1 MLKSLIKHA
10 RPLLPLRLI
19 YALEGREDNEMRV
32 LFSAVSRQPAGVP
45 EACTF
50 VLLQYN
56 HAELTIDCIKHL
68 LELRQYLPVHI
79 IVVDNCSTDNA
90 LAEIKEFCKQNS
102 VITIL
107 ESKENIGFARGN
119 NLGYRYARAKNA
131 NQIICIMNND
141 VFIED
146 RRFIEKA
153 VRLYF
158 CHAYSIL
165 GPDIVVPGKTRIH
178 QNPFRY
184 HFRSRSDT
192 LDFIQACEEKIVAI
206 RNKARHLVA
215 PSPTGLRIK
224 DIYRRKGHIVLHGS
238 ALVFSPTFIHDFEDA
253 FDNRTFLYGEEDILA
268 IRASARKHLIM
279 YEPSMKVFHHT
290 KASTDK
296 ANLERYYLFRYMTS
310 IDSAKIYVS
319 LWDEIAGTTGNM

>member
-1 MLKSLIKHA
+1 MLRSLIKHM

-19 YALEGREDNEMRV
+19 DAFECRDDDKVRV
-32 LFSAVSRQPAGVP
+32 RFSAVSRKPVGIP

-68 LELRQYLPVHI
+68 LELRQYLPIHI

-90 LAEIKEFCKQNS
+90 LAEITEFCKKNS
-102 VITIL
+102 AITIL

-158 CHAYSIL
+158 RHAYSVL

-184 HFRSRSDT
+184 RLRSRSDT
-192 LDFIQACEEKIVAI
+192 MEFIQSCEEKIVAI
-206 RNKARHLVA
+206 RNKERHLVT
-215 PSPTGLRIK
+215 PSPTGQGIK
-224 DIYRRKGHIVLHGS
+224 DIYRRKGHVVLHGS
-238 ALVFSPTFIHDFEDA
+238 ALVFSPTFILDFEDA
-253 FDNRTFLYGEEDILA
+253 FDDRTFLYGEEDILA
-268 IRASARKHLIM
+268 LRASTRKHLIM
-279 YEPSMKVFHHT
+279 YEPSMRVFHHT

-296 ANLERYYLFRYMTS
+296 ANLERYYLFRYATS
-310 IDSAKIYVS
+310 IDSAKIY
-319 LWDEIAGTTGNM
+319 LKLLEEAGLK